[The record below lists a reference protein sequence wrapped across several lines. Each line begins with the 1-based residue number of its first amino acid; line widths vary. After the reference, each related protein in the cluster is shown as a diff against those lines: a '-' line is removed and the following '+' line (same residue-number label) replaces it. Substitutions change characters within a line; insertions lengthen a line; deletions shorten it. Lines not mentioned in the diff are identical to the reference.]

1 MAERQLVTN
10 AAGQDS
16 VLPCLYFSGSLRLCH
31 CRASGSGLTLL
42 PHFMT
47 NPKTKPNVQG
57 KSVTGL

>member
-1 MAERQLVTN
+1 MAERQLVIN
-10 AAGQDS
+10 ATGQDS
-16 VLPCLYFSGSLRLCH
+16 LLPCLYFSGSLRLSH
-31 CRASGSGLTLL
+31 CSGLTLL